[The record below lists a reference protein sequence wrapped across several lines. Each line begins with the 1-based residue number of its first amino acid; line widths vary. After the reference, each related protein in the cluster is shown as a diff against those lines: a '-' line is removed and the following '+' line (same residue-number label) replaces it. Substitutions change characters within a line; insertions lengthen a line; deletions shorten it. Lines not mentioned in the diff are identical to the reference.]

1 MGKLSLELN
10 CRFDWLGQL
19 LSIHKSQG
27 LTLDRIKLQSKAR
40 EGVFNGFDF
49 CGPFTR
55 EDL

>member
-1 MGKLSLELN
+1 MGKLSVS
-10 CRFDWLGQL
+10 RTQL
-19 LSIHKSQG
+19 PLRLAWAVTIHKSQG